1 MTKNESSVVSNVVGV
16 QQPGGKIYRKKLNK
30 VSKPF
35 YLDPELFERIVMEAE
50 LQGKNIAEVVRKKG
64 SLFVM
69 YDDNTG
75 AEVAAYK
82 DRDTAWEK
90 QRAYRKR
97 KDLEKDTKKKK
108 KKKEKEHEKVTQ
120 QLFGKKK
127 KAVPVPGGNVKKEEL
142 VRMFQK
148 ILLSESV
155 LEYVFEQPS
164 SPDVVEW
171 DNFLKGLSKQTIM
184 SDQKLKKI
192 IGGLMN
198 AEARIISKSMGIVKD
213 RLSKA
218 GFEIKQ
224 PKVGAQQEAGR
235 LRGDFYVKMKED
247 EKELPFG
254 IRIENGRPLIFIPDE
269 TRAQLNSSGTQESKL
284 LRAELLSIQETVLD
298 NLDDVV
304 NATSKRDQYFSNLE
318 KTLDKMINN
327 LSPVEIALARKLMKT
342 KYKNV

>member
-148 ILLSESV
+148 ILSEGTLRENV
-155 LEYVFEQPS
+155 LEYVFENPS
-164 SPDVVEW
+164 NQDVLEW
-171 DNFLKGLSKQTIM
+171 DNFLKSLSKQTIIG
-184 SDQKLKKI
+184 DDKLKKI
-192 IGGLMN
+192 IGNLMKS
-198 AEARIISKSMGIVKD
+198 EVRIINKSMSIVRDSLK
-213 RLSKA
+213 KA
-218 GFEIKQ
+218 GFNVTKS
-224 PKVGAQQEAGR
+224 KVSASPTNGR
-235 LRGDFYVKMKED
+235 IRGEFYVTMGED
-247 EKELPFG
+247 DKALPFG
-254 IRIENGRPLIFIPDE
+254 LRIENGRSLIFISDE
-269 TRAQLNSSGTQESKL
+269 AKQQLNTIKIRYRAVTQYGYPASFSDIVYSIAQLAGIYL
-284 LRAELLSIQETVLD
+284 LPQKIKFWLF
-298 NLDDVV
+298 N
-304 NATSKRDQYFSNLE
+304 
-318 KTLDKMINN
+318 MIRGRN
-327 LSPVEIALARKLMKT
+327 
-342 KYKNV
+342 